1 MPEGKSDDLMEAAIR
16 AVDAAREDLL
26 LAKASDNIYLLR
38 KVAISVVHGALLAER
53 QGFAKIAEGKSEY
66 PDDIWAEA
74 KKVASVV
81 LSGTRLDDASHASID
96 KAERLLLLSADVIAK
111 ALLAEREAC
120 AEIART
126 ISTDLRNGGQTR
138 FAAALIA
145 NSIRSGDRTSS
156 TEES

>member
-1 MPEGKSDDLMEAAIR
+1 MPEGKSELSI
-16 AVDAAREDLL
+16 LL
-26 LAKASDNIYLLR
+26 LAAIERLDEASQVWGWQADQGYDGAEIQKAANEHVRALYSLKLA
-38 KVAISVVHGALLAER
+38 VADALLAER
-53 QGFAKIAEGKSEY
+53 EAT
-66 PDDIWAEA
+66 EA
-74 KKVASVV
+74 KMLALLKDPAAVRINYLRGDIACQA
-81 LSGTRLDDASHASID
+81 LID
-96 KAERLLLLSADVIAK
+96 EAV
-111 ALLAEREAC
+111 LAEREAC

>member
-1 MPEGKSDDLMEAAIR
+1 MTNPTKNTGIQTMPEGKSDDLMEAAIR

-26 LAKASDNIYLLR
+26 LAKASDNKDLLR
-38 KVAISVVHGALLAER
+38 QVAISVVHGALLAER
-53 QGFAKIAEGKSEY
+53 ETT
-66 PDDIWAEA
+66 EA
-74 KKVASVV
+74 KMLALLKDPAAVRINYLRGDIACQA
-81 LSGTRLDDASHASID
+81 LID
-96 KAERLLLLSADVIAK
+96 EAV
-111 ALLAEREAC
+111 LAEREAC
-120 AEIART
+120 AKIASA